1 MCTYFMKTL
10 RSYDLCGVSGAKVW
24 NSDLMLSQVSH
35 AAPRLYA
42 EIEFQG
48 SRLFLFL
55 KISSRRYFY

>member
-42 EIEFQG
+42 AQAGDVFT
-48 SRLFLFL
+48 SF
-55 KISSRRYFY
+55 